1 MIRSNKLSIAM
12 YRKTNLARNLE
23 MWQTLFAKYSSSSS
37 INIYRGKIDTN
48 NHILHIN
55 DCFYNSDIHDSFI
68 KEKKSLLQ
76 IHTHPKY
83 GIKSCVKNQC
93 IPEAISKN
101 IPIVVNHGH
110 FALGDLPYN
119 KNKYIPLIHWY
130 GMDIHSTTISEYIK
144 TKPLN
149 KITVSFTPYRNRL
162 KNKYH
167 NKGTEA
173 VIDVL
178 ERLKTNYPKSFDYFL
193 IEAQS
198 YENCLKIKSQSH
210 IVIDDINSGNY
221 NQGGFEGL
229 ALGRVVI
236 GNVSEANQKLF
247 GAFCDTTVPYVN
259 ITNKQELLEYLENN
273 IIQNSLDQIIYEGK
287 QNRAWM
293 EKFWNPELLIKERC
307 LLYDRLLNNKLN
319 EYTDI
324 AENANFNTQI
334 GGERI

>member
-12 YRKTNLARNLE
+12 YRQTNLARNLE
-23 MWQTLFAKYSSSSS
+23 RWQMLFTKYSSSSL
-37 INIYRGKIDTN
+37 INIYTDKININ
-48 NHILHIN
+48 NHILHLN
-55 DCFYNSDIHDSFI
+55 DCFNNSHIHDSFI
-68 KEKKSLLQ
+68 KEKRSLLQ

-110 FALGDLPYN
+110 FALGDLPHN
-119 KNKYIPLIHWY
+119 NNKYIPLIYWY
-130 GMDIHSTTISEYIK
+130 GIDIHSTIISEYLK
-144 TKPLN
+144 TKLLN

-162 KNKYH
+162 KNNYH
-167 NKGTEA
+167 NKGTTA

-178 ERLKTNYPKSFDYFL
+178 EKLKKNYPKSFDYFL
-193 IEAQS
+193 IEGQS

-247 GAFCDTTVPYVN
+247 EAFYGTTVPYVN

-273 IIQNSLDQIIYEGK
+273 ITQNNLNQIIHQGK

-307 LLYDRLLNNKLN
+307 LLYERVLNNELHK
-319 EYTDI
+319 YTDI
-324 AENANFNTQI
+324 AENANFNSYR
-334 GGERI
+334 GGRL